1 MTFDIPPNITNA
13 EPPLS
18 LPCSEAEWRA
28 PDPESWFLLHTSA
41 TAPPTPTFHN
51 ALQGL
56 FSPDDHNIGIRYSHF
71 GSFIMINAICSQLW
85 ARLKLRSAEPNIE
98 LTSIEFALDQWQRA
112 WNADPDSSMSPTSPH
127 GPLSFNASAL
137 YRMANIRIFR
147 DYSRV
152 KASFRMHDIAR
163 INQVMAEDVSGTGW
177 ERSQDMMR
185 AIMPATLQLQIPI
198 KMGIKLVARTA
209 ALIWSVEH
217 VLCATETGTTFSI
230 FSDSGLLLCDWLR
243 TIENDPPGTVLGPE
257 EQKALNLVKELL
269 SEADISIRDGERLSA
284 ATLKVWA
291 GTFDDVWVWGS
302 IFLFIFDTNSS
313 HPPLGQKFAAICA
326 RDPRG

>member
-1 MTFDIPPNITNA
+1 MSKSLNGEYLFKVFLQMYSPSRSLLTQLLRSEAEVVKSVEDSLKSGPMSWEQWIQIEGFKRTYFSILCFFTQLSMTFDIPPNITNA

-28 PDPESWFLLHTSA
+28 PDPETWFVQHTSPS
-41 TAPPTPTFHN
+41 APPTPTFHD
-51 ALQGL
+51 AIRGL
-56 FSPDDHNIGIRYSHF
+56 FSDDQTVGIRFSHF

-85 ARLKLRSAEPNIE
+85 ARLKLRAAEPNID
-98 LTSIEFALDQWQRA
+98 LSSIELALDQWQRA

-163 INQVMAEDVSGTGW
+163 INQVMAEEVSGTGW

-217 VLCATETGTTFSI
+217 VLCATETGMS
-230 FSDSGLLLCDWLR
+230 
-243 TIENDPPGTVLGPE
+243 
-257 EQKALNLVKELL
+257 L
-269 SEADISIRDGERLSA
+269 S
-284 ATLKVWA
+284 
-291 GTFDDVWVWGS
+291 F
-302 IFLFIFDTNSS
+302 N
-313 HPPLGQKFAAICA
+313 
-326 RDPRG
+326 

>member
-1 MTFDIPPNITNA
+1 LSKQWRMDINHHLCPGNNGSRSKDSNGSFPDFTAYARTYYSIFCFFIQLCMTFDIPPALTVS

-28 PDPESWFLLHTSA
+28 PDPESWFAWHTST
-41 TAPPTPTFHN
+41 TAPPTPSYIE

-56 FSPDDHNIGIRYSHF
+56 FSQADDPNSGIRYSHF
-71 GSFIMINAICSQLW
+71 GSFIMINAICFQLW
-85 ARLKLRSAEPNIE
+85 CRLKLRTAEPTIG
-98 LTSIEFALDQWQRA
+98 LRSIEGAIDTWQRA

-147 DYSRV
+147 DYSKV

-163 INQVMAEDVSGTGW
+163 INQVMAENVSGVGW
-177 ERSQDMMR
+177 ERNPEMMR
-185 AIMPATLQLQIPI
+185 AIMPATMQLQIPI

-217 VLCATETGTTFSI
+217 VLCATE
-230 FSDSGLLLCDWLR
+230 SG
-243 TIENDPPGTVLGPE
+243 IPH
-257 EQKALNLVKELL
+257 
-269 SEADISIRDGERLSA
+269 
-284 ATLKVWA
+284 
-291 GTFDDVWVWGS
+291 
-302 IFLFIFDTNSS
+302 FL
-313 HPPLGQKFAAICA
+313 
-326 RDPRG
+326 

>member
-1 MTFDIPPNITNA
+1 MTFDIPPAITNA

-28 PDPESWFLLHTSA
+28 ADPDSWFLLHTA
-41 TAPPTPTFHN
+41 PTAPPIPLYTD

-56 FSPDDHNIGIRYSHF
+56 FQQDDSNIGIRYSHF
-71 GSFIMINAICSQLW
+71 GSFIMINAICCQLW
-85 ARLKLRSAEPNIE
+85 VHVKLRAAEPHLN
-98 LTSIEFALDQWQRA
+98 LHSIDFALDLWQRA

-152 KASFRMHDIAR
+152 KGSFRLHDIER
-163 INQVMAEDVSGTGW
+163 IVQVMTEDASGSGW
-177 ERSQDMMR
+177 ERNQDMMR

-217 VLCATETGTTFSI
+217 VLCATETGTPSM
-230 FSDSGLLLCDWLR
+230 LR
-243 TIENDPPGTVLGPE
+243 R
-257 EQKALNLVKELL
+257 
-269 SEADISIRDGERLSA
+269 ADDRVII
-284 ATLKVWA
+284 K
-291 GTFDDVWVWGS
+291 
-302 IFLFIFDTNSS
+302 
-313 HPPLGQKFAAICA
+313 
-326 RDPRG
+326 

>member
-1 MTFDIPPNITNA
+1 MSWEQWIQIEGFKRTYFSILCFFTQLSMTFDIPSSITNA

-28 PDPESWFLLHTSA
+28 PDPETWFVQHTSPS
-41 TAPPTPTFHN
+41 APPTPAFRD
-51 ALQGL
+51 ALQSL
-56 FSPDDHNIGIRYSHF
+56 FAEDHNGIRYSHF

-85 ARLKLRSAEPNIE
+85 ARLKLRGGEPD
-98 LTSIEFALDQWQRA
+98 LDLSSIEIALDQWQRA

-163 INQVMAEDVSGTGW
+163 INQVMAEEISGTGW

-217 VLCATETGTTFSI
+217 VFCATETGVT
-230 FSDSGLLLCDWLR
+230 LR
-243 TIENDPPGTVLGPE
+243 G
-257 EQKALNLVKELL
+257 ELL
-269 SEADISIRDGERLSA
+269 IQGYSSAIGCVQLRMILLERYWD
-284 ATLKVWA
+284 LK
-291 GTFDDVWVWGS
+291 
-302 IFLFIFDTNSS
+302 NKK
-313 HPPLGQKFAAICA
+313 H
-326 RDPRG
+326 